1 LHRHPEQGCPDLLV
15 EQEYRSML
23 LPRRLLL
30 AGGLSIALVVQAVAA
45 EPYVTADMLDVATL
59 LPPPPALGTL
69 QDEIDLRAV
78 LDAQAHASETRRAQA
93 AADAKESVYDMFGSV
108 MGDSFITTSL
118 PKTTGLFQRIGAS
131 EGRIASAAKKVFNR
145 PRPYMTHPE
154 VKALAESSKSASYP
168 SGHTTRVTTAAIVLT
183 AMVPEKARE
192 IWARAEDYGQ
202 SRVIAGVHYPTDV
215 QAGIRTGT
223 ALATVLFQ
231 VSTFRDDFAAAKAEL
246 REVMGLEKQAAR

>member
-1 LHRHPEQGCPDLLV
+1 
-15 EQEYRSML
+15 ML
-23 LPRRLLL
+23 LPKRLLL
-30 AGGLSIALVVQAVAA
+30 VAGLSAALVTPVVAA
-45 EPYVTADMLDVATL
+45 EPYLTADMLDVSTF
-59 LPPPPALGTL
+59 LPPPPAAGTL

-78 LDAQAHASETRRAQA
+78 LDAQAHASETRKAQA
-93 AADAKESVYDMFGSV
+93 AADAKETVYDMFGNV
-108 MGDSFITTSL
+108 MGATFSVASL
-118 PKTTGLFQRIGAS
+118 PKTTELFQRVGVS
-131 EGRIASAAKKVFNR
+131 EGRVASAAKKVFNR
-145 PRPYMTHPE
+145 PRPYVAHPV

-168 SGHTTRVTTAAIVLT
+168 SGHTTRVTAAAIVLA

-231 VSTFRDDFAAAKAEL
+231 VPAFRDDFAAARAEL